1 MTAVE
6 NDDGLFLI
14 TLNDAMGG
22 AADDVGND
30 GSKKLLE
37 MCCCCGCIYDDTFLV
52 VVVIIAIEYAA
63 SYFNEDAILILN
75 ILSVL

>member
-14 TLNDAMGG
+14 TLNDAAMGG
-22 AADDVGND
+22 DADDVGND
-30 GSKKLLE
+30 GSKKFLE

-63 SYFNEDAILILN
+63 
-75 ILSVL
+75 

>member
-14 TLNDAMGG
+14 TLNDAAMGG
-22 AADDVGND
+22 DADDVGND

-37 MCCCCGCIYDDTFLV
+37 MCCCGCTNDETFLV

-63 SYFNEDAILILN
+63 
-75 ILSVL
+75 